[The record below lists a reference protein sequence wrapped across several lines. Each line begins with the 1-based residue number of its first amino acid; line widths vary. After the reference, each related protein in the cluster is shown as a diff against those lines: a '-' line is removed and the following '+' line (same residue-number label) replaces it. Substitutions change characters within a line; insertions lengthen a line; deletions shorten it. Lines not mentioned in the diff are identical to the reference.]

1 MTTVGVAHRYFLY
14 LSPIIVQASPSYNL
28 LKPLSL
34 SGGRK
39 LAVTGLA
46 TFMEQN
52 MEGMQAQLAD
62 KGISGRYA
70 ILSIPLPDVIM
81 SRDQTSYRSDIPA
94 EARSPIYKFR
104 FINRGGWVYRGCDAW
119 TVAGMIIVEISSNG
133 GSRQRG

>member
-1 MTTVGVAHRYFLY
+1 
-14 LSPIIVQASPSYNL
+14 
-28 LKPLSL
+28 
-34 SGGRK
+34 
-39 LAVTGLA
+39 
-46 TFMEQN
+46 

-104 FINRGGWVYRGCDAW
+104 FINRGGWVYRGCDA
-119 TVAGMIIVEISSNG
+119 
-133 GSRQRG
+133 

>member
-34 SGGRK
+34 SPEGENSRS
-39 LAVTGLA
+39 LAW
-46 TFMEQN
+46 
-52 MEGMQAQLAD
+52 QLLWNKTWRECKPNYRRQRD
-62 KGISGRYA
+62 FR
-70 ILSIPLPDVIM
+70 SIRNSVDSPLPDVIM

-104 FINRGGWVYRGCDAW
+104 FINRGGWVYRGCDA
-119 TVAGMIIVEISSNG
+119 
-133 GSRQRG
+133 